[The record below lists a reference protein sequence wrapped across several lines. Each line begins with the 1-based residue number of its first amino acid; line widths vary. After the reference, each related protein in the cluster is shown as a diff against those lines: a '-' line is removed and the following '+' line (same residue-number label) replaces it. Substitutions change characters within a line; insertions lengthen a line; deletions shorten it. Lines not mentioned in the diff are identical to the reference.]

1 MAVSRPRV
9 PGEFV
14 FTLVMLVFGLTA
26 LWLAWRIS
34 GFASWSSPGVM
45 PMIATAAMCAS
56 ALVFLR
62 NTLRMH
68 GPEIPADSTLAR
80 QFFHRVLPLPIV
92 MFTVLIVAY
101 MLALEPLGFIAS
113 SYVFLVASMFV
124 LGDRRILFTLVVS
137 AVSLVAIYLVFQT
150 AFSVVLP
157 EGVLRG
163 ILR

>member
-1 MAVSRPRV
+1 MHSSRPRV
-9 PGEFV
+9 PGELV
-14 FTLVMLVFGLTA
+14 FILVMLVFALTA

-45 PMIATAAMCAS
+45 PMIAAGAMSAS
-56 ALVFLR
+56 AWVFLR
-62 NTLRMH
+62 NTLRMQK
-68 GPEIPADSTLAR
+68 PEIPADSTPAR
-80 QFFHRVLPLPIV
+80 QFFHSVLPLPIV

-101 MLALEPLGFIAS
+101 MLALEPLGFIIS
-113 SYVFLVASMFV
+113 SYGFLVAAMFV
-124 LGDRRILFTLVVS
+124 LGSRRILFTFVVS
-137 AVSLVAIYLVFQT
+137 ALSLVAIYLVFQT